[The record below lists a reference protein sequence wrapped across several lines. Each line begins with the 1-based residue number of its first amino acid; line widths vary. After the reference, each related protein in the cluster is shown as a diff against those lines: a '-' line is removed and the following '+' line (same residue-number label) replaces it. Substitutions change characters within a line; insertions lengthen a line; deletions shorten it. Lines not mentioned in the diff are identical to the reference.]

1 MLYILEGCD
10 GTGKTTLANKLKRLL
25 DAEIIH
31 CTATTPNDMEF
42 FCSIAE
48 AAVDKNIIADRFCY
62 GQFIY
67 QQEEERRLR
76 DIDRDSVAALGHLEA
91 YMLKCGVKAI
101 YVYASA
107 DEIRDRLALR
117 DEIIING
124 LSVEEVLDRY
134 EALKKI
140 SILPWIDW
148 NTGGE
153 I

>member
-31 CTATTPNDMEF
+31 CTAMTPNDMEF
-42 FCSIAE
+42 FISIAK
-48 AAVDKNIIADRFCY
+48 AAADKNIIADRFCY

-67 QQEEERRLR
+67 QQEEERRLQSR
-76 DIDRDSVAALGHLEA
+76 TRDSIASLGLLEA
-91 YMLKCGVKAI
+91 RMLEYGVKAI
-101 YVYASA
+101 YVYASP
-107 DEIRDRLALR
+107 DEIKERLSIR
-117 DEIIING
+117 DETIING

-153 I
+153 N